1 MTENAEIKRGRL
13 ERDDCASEIN
23 NTARDDYKND
33 TAHAR
38 DIENI
43 PHVLNSIQRE
53 QVQVPNRERDKF
65 NNNYKEI
72 TKDITLF
79 LKFACTSRNI
89 IVFQQSHSTAHLQ
102 LASFYPFFFC
112 LNFISLWAC

>member
-13 ERDDCASEIN
+13 EREDCAREIN

-38 DIENI
+38 DIEHT

-53 QVQVPNRERDKF
+53 QVQVPNREKGKF
-65 NNNYKEI
+65 N
-72 TKDITLF
+72 
-79 LKFACTSRNI
+79 
-89 IVFQQSHSTAHLQ
+89 
-102 LASFYPFFFC
+102 FY
-112 LNFISLWAC
+112 LN

>member
-13 ERDDCASEIN
+13 ERDDCAREIN
-23 NTARDDYKND
+23 NTARDEYKND

-38 DIENI
+38 DIENT

-72 TKDITLF
+72 SKDITLF
-79 LKFACTSRNI
+79 KKFVRQETKKYFSSLIKLLNCNSPIFT
-89 IVFQQSHSTAHLQ
+89 H
-102 LASFYPFFFC
+102 FFFV
-112 LNFISLWAC
+112 

>member
-1 MTENAEIKRGRL
+1 M
-13 ERDDCASEIN
+13 
-23 NTARDDYKND
+23 
-33 TAHAR
+33 
-38 DIENI
+38 
-43 PHVLNSIQRE
+43 NSIQRE

-65 NNNYKEI
+65 NNNCKEI

-102 LASFYPFFFC
+102 LANFYPFFF
-112 LNFISLWAC
+112 LSEFHQFVGLLIINLSETTIK